1 MARLLHDG
9 WGDERLTARDKG
21 IPERAIGLTVDEFLA
36 TGPRLSEFWT
46 PVIAL
51 DDAAMRNNLAVMAA
65 WTTARGLELMPHG
78 KTTMAPALWQRQ
90 LDAGCPGITLATMG
104 QVRTART
111 FGLDSLMLANAVID
125 PRSLRWLAG
134 ELADPDFRFVS
145 WADSLDTIDA
155 MEQAL
160 REVGVPRRVDVCVEL
175 GAAGGRTGA
184 RSIDAAIEIGRR
196 IAASDV
202 LRLAGVAGYEG
213 ALGHDRSDAA
223 LAAVRAF
230 LADQLVVHEALG
242 DLYDEGDVFVTAG
255 GSAYFDLVA
264 EVYAPAIARD
274 SRTRFTLRSG
284 AYIVHDDGFY
294 RGISPLDETYA
305 GAVPG
310 EGMLHSAM
318 RGYARVVS
326 HPEPALALLDG
337 GKRDFPFDEGL
348 PVVLGV
354 AEDLGGALAPA
365 GPAEDFALG
374 GDSAEI
380 SPPNSEK
387 SARRGGA
394 SIPSMNDQHTFLRD
408 ADVAIGDVVVLG
420 LSHPCTAFDK
430 WHFLPVVEGDGSDRV
445 VELVRT
451 FF

>member
-1 MARLLHDG
+1 MAPLQHDG
-9 WGDERLTARDKG
+9 GDELLTARDKG
-21 IPERAIGLTVDEFLA
+21 IPARAIGLTVDQFLA
-36 TGPRLSEFWT
+36 SEPRLSEFWT

-51 DDAAMRNNLAVMAA
+51 DDAAMRANIAVMAA
-65 WTTARGLELMPHG
+65 WTAERGLDLMPHG

-111 FGLDSLMLANAVID
+111 FGLDSVMLANAVVD
-125 PRSLRWLAG
+125 ARSLRWLAE
-134 ELADPDFRFVS
+134 ELGDPTFRFVS
-145 WADSLDTIDA
+145 WADSLDTVDA
-155 MEQAL
+155 MERAL

-184 RSIDAAIEIGRR
+184 RSVEEAVEIGRR

-202 LRLAGVAGYEG
+202 LRLAGVGGYEG

-223 LAAVRAF
+223 LAAVRAY
-230 LADQLVVHEALG
+230 LADQLVVHEALS
-242 DLYDEGDVFVTAG
+242 DLYDDGDVFVTAG

-294 RGISPLDETYA
+294 RGISPLDATHT
-305 GAVPG
+305 GTD
-310 EGMLHSAM
+310 EGMLRSAM

-326 HPEPALALLDG
+326 RPEPALALLDG
-337 GKRDFPFDEGL
+337 GKRDLPFDEGL
-348 PVVLGV
+348 PVVHGR
-354 AEDLGGALAPA
+354 AADLGQPLEELA
-365 GPAEDFALG
+365 
-374 GDSAEI
+374 
-380 SPPNSEK
+380 
-387 SARRGGA
+387 GA
-394 SIPSMNDQHTFLRD
+394 SVTAMNDQHTFLRGGE
-408 ADVAIGDVVVLG
+408 VAIGDVVALG

-430 WHFLPVVEGDGSDRV
+430 WHYLPVVESAESDRV

-451 FF
+451 YF